1 MSCLKILFQNR
12 SKKKFFCCD
21 LWVAEERNK
30 SKKKRRVFLLA
41 KRQNLKKEEFLVL
54 GFSWLFVSRILFRR
68 RGFQPKIKSV
78 FVLGQKCLTI
88 STKIISKADRNN
100 EKKETTKRNNI
111 CPNYPSSQDCFS
123 CCIGLKQLTIF
134 WKREN
139 VLAIS
144 TKRSNYGYGSSFPPF
159 VLKRHLTI

>member
-1 MSCLKILFQNR
+1 MLSETPSHALEKPKWGKPTKTTAKKKEKKKMSCLKILFQNR

-100 EKKETTKRNNI
+100 EKKETTKRNN
-111 CPNYPSSQDCFS
+111 
-123 CCIGLKQLTIF
+123 
-134 WKREN
+134 
-139 VLAIS
+139 VLP
-144 TKRSNYGYGSSFPPF
+144 KLSFFPRLFLLLHWP
-159 VLKRHLTI
+159 